1 MLGMLASRPSYAI
14 GTNIFREIWTS
25 HRSLSFLD
33 TGSRRQTPRFH
44 TLGFVQKP
52 EEDLDEHKKTINMF
66 QQAIIYNTQ
75 MTNILLR
82 LSDLE
87 IKDK

>member
-1 MLGMLASRPSYAI
+1 
-14 GTNIFREIWTS
+14 
-25 HRSLSFLD
+25 
-33 TGSRRQTPRFH
+33 
-44 TLGFVQKP
+44 VQKP
-52 EEDLDEHKKTINMF
+52 DEDLDEHKKTINMF